1 MLHQP
6 RPNRNLMAQLSD
18 AACDPLTV
26 VYCLFRY
33 RHNSRAVQRLL
44 DRLDASS
51 HVDLPSFALHLC
63 HLMLVEP
70 ISQQVITA
78 ESSPNYDGVIAEWRA
93 GGEAADRKGEY
104 VAPLRAASLLVLSRP
119 D

>member
-1 MLHQP
+1 MLHKP

-18 AACDPLTV
+18 DACDPLTV

-33 RHNSRAVQRLL
+33 RHNSRAVQKLL

-70 ISQQVITA
+70 ISQQVITT
-78 ESSPNYDGVIAEWRA
+78 ESSPNYNGIIAERRA
-93 GGEAADRKGEY
+93 GGEAADREGEY
-104 VAPLRAASLLVLSRP
+104 VAPLRAASLLVLPRP

>member
-1 MLHQP
+1 MLHKP
-6 RPNRNLMAQLSD
+6 RPNRNLMAQLSED
-18 AACDPLTV
+18 ACDPLTV

-33 RHNSRAVQRLL
+33 RHNSRAVQKLL

-70 ISQQVITA
+70 ISQQVITT
-78 ESSPNYDGVIAEWRA
+78 ESSPNYDGVIAERRA

-104 VAPLRAASLLVLSRP
+104 VAPLRAASLLVLPRP

>member
-1 MLHQP
+1 
-6 RPNRNLMAQLSD
+6 MAQLSD
-18 AACDPLTV
+18 DACDPLTV

-33 RHNSRAVQRLL
+33 RHNSRAVQKLL

-78 ESSPNYDGVIAEWRA
+78 ESSPNYDGVIAERRA

-104 VAPLRAASLLVLSRP
+104 VAPLRAASLLVLPRS